1 VRCTPLE
8 YVWRDGAIWI
18 FTEGGLKFHALRKN
32 LRVSLAVFEPYAGFG
47 KLASIQVAGTAEIVD
62 PESAEY
68 AAAAAAKGIPQEML
82 ERVRNRLHLLKI
94 EPSHMDLLM
103 SSLHDEGL
111 SPRQSLDC

>member
-1 VRCTPLE
+1 M
-8 YVWRDGAIWI
+8 
-18 FTEGGLKFHALRKN
+18 
-32 LRVSLAVFEPYAGFG
+32 FEPYAGFG
-47 KLASIQVAGTAEIVD
+47 KLASIQVTGTAEIVD

-82 ERVRNRLHLLKI
+82 ERVRTRLHLLKI

-103 SSLHDEGL
+103 SGLHDEGY